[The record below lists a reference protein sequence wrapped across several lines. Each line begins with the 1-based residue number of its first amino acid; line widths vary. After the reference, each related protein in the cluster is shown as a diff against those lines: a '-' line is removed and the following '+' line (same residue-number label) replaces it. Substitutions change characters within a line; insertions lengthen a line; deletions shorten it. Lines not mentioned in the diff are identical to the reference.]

1 MNWLRYRL
9 RNWLK
14 LPGEE
19 ALTGISGQLMG
30 QVSRLAEHDKRL
42 AEIESYIAATRK
54 RDREEEL
61 AEKLALA
68 EQEISRLNHL
78 IPREQPEGPYRAKSW
93 ADARNYRG

>member
-1 MNWLRYRL
+1 MNWLRYWL
-9 RNWLK
+9 REWLK

-19 ALTGISGQLMG
+19 TLTGISAQIYGYGQRI
-30 QVSRLAEHDKRL
+30 S
-42 AEIESYIAATRK
+42 EIESYIAATRK